1 MNSRRPSRWWS
12 GLISG
17 VAVGCTLLSFNA
29 VAQSAPTDDVLI
41 KLMQQFAARGHSR
54 ATFVER
60 KTLAVLKRPVESS
73 GELVYV
79 APDHLEKLTL
89 LPKPEKLQL
98 DQGMLSVQ
106 RGKRRYNL
114 AMRDYPDVAAFVD
127 TIRATLAGDL
137 PALERSFTLEFRQ
150 TSSDWVLVLQPRE
163 PRLARLITRI
173 RITGKEAGL
182 NEVTIESA
190 DGDRSVMTIH
200 ESAGL

>member
-1 MNSRRPSRWWS
+1 MTSRRPTRWWS
-12 GLISG
+12 GLVFG
-17 VAVGCTLLSFNA
+17 VAIGCALASLNA

-41 KLMQQFAARGHSR
+41 KLMQQFAARAHSR

-73 GELVYV
+73 GELIYV

-89 LPKPEKLQL
+89 LPKPETLQL
-98 DQGMLSVQ
+98 DKGMLSVQ

-137 PALERSFTLEFRQ
+137 PALERSFTLEFRKA
-150 TSSDWVLVLQPRE
+150 SGNWVLVLQPRE

-190 DGDRSVMTIH
+190 DGDRSVMIIH